1 MNISTF
7 ARKAIRAAAAR
18 YADAKTWGAQADSYE
33 SLRDI
38 VAVALSLADSVTA
51 DCTVLDALLLSE
63 DEYGDPDAVLAA
75 IDAANADAFADF

>member
-1 MNISTF
+1 MNISPF
-7 ARKAIRAAAAR
+7 AKQAIRAASAR

-51 DCTVLDALLLSE
+51 DCTVLDALMLSE